1 MSRFINIGMYKFDNN
16 NQLLNLPLVSI
27 IIPFFNNQTDL
38 PRCLDSLL
46 RQTYTKWEAICVDDG
61 STDASG
67 KIADDFAKSDARFN
81 VIHQNNAGVSVA
93 RNVALSR
100 ATGTYLIMVDADD
113 YVEPD
118 MIEKMVERAE
128 RSSVDLVISGTRCI
142 GKGGKQINA
151 VPKMLPGLHASKV
164 SDFFVHFSPAPHA
177 KMYKT
182 SIVKEHNISFPSGV
196 VMGEDSVFN
205 AAYWHYVK
213 KVYVLK
219 EPLYVYD
226 ESNTLSATSKFVA
239 GKLPFAVYAQ
249 TVALPC
255 TIYDE
260 LSKRHDGVKTLSE
273 WLPCLLTMQLIEHG
287 WVMDAVASDSA
298 ARVEL
303 KAISKNCYK
312 QLAQRL
318 TWYHRFLLNIPYRVK
333 WLKGRVMRVAGKVK
347 RLVSGVF
354 MCNK

>member
-1 MSRFINIGMYKFDNN
+1 MDLLNPDNI
-16 NQLLNLPLVSI
+16 NQLVNLPMVSI
-27 IIPFFNNQTDL
+27 IIPVYNNQSDL
-38 PRCLDSLL
+38 FRCLTSIVN
-46 RQTYTKWEAICVDDG
+46 QTYIKWEAICIDDG

-67 KIADDFAKSDARFN
+67 QIMDDFANRDARFN
-81 VIHQNNAGVSVA
+81 VIHQKNAGVSVA

-118 MIEKMVERAE
+118 MIQKMVELAALP
-128 RSSVDLVISGTRCI
+128 SVDLVITGFKCI
-142 GKGGKQINA
+142 KKGGICFYEM
-151 VPKMLPGLHASKV
+151 PKIPAGLHETETA
-164 SDFFVHFSPAPHA
+164 DFFVHFSPAPHA

-182 SIVKEHNISFPSGV
+182 SIVKEHNLSFPSGV

-213 KVYVLK
+213 KVCVLK
-219 EPLYVYD
+219 EALYVYD
-226 ESNTLSATSKFVA
+226 ESNTFSATSKFVA

-260 LSKRHDGVKTLSE
+260 LSKRYDGVKTLSE

>member
-1 MSRFINIGMYKFDNN
+1 MN
-16 NQLLNLPLVSI
+16 LLNSDNISQLVNCPLVSI
-27 IIPFFNNQTDL
+27 IIPVYNNQFDL
-38 PRCLDSLL
+38 FRCLTSIVN
-46 RQTYTKWEAICVDDG
+46 QTYIKWEAICIDDG
-61 STDASG
+61 SMDASG
-67 KIADDFAKSDARFN
+67 QIMDDFANQDARFN
-81 VIHQNNAGVSVA
+81 VIHQKNTGVSAA

-118 MIEKMVERAE
+118 MIQKMVEHAE
-128 RSSVDLVISGTRCI
+128 LASVDLVITGTKCI
-142 GKGGKQINA
+142 RKGGAYFNA
-151 VPKMLPGLHASKV
+151 MPKMLAGIQGSVV
-164 SDFFVHFSPAPHA
+164 SDFFVHFSSAPHA
-177 KMYKT
+177 KLYKT
-182 SIVKEHNISFPSGV
+182 SIIKEHNLSFPLGV

-213 KVYVLK
+213 KVCVLK
-219 EPLYVYD
+219 EALYVYD

-273 WLPCLLTMQLIEHG
+273 WFPCLLTMQLIEHG
-287 WVMDAVASDSA
+287 WVMDAVACDA
-298 ARVEL
+298 TARAEL
-303 KAISKNCYK
+303 KVISKNCYK
-312 QLAQRL
+312 LLARKL
-318 TWYHRFLLNIPYRVK
+318 TWYQRFLLNIPYRVK
-333 WLKGRVMRVAGKVK
+333 WLKGRAMRVAGSVK

-354 MCNK
+354 TCNK

>member
-1 MSRFINIGMYKFDNN
+1 MSLFIKIGMYKFDNN
-16 NQLLNLPLVSI
+16 NQLLNLPVVSI

-38 PRCLDSLL
+38 LRCLDSLL

-113 YVEPD
+113 YAEPD

-128 RSSVDLVISGTRCI
+128 SSFADFVITGTKCI
-142 GKGGKQINA
+142 RKGGKQINA
-151 VPKMLPGLHASKV
+151 LPKMLPGLHASNV

-177 KMYKT
+177 KMYRM

-219 EPLYVYD
+219 EALYVYD

-239 GKLPFAVYAQ
+239 GKLPFSVYAQ

-260 LSKRHDGVKTLSE
+260 LSKRRGGVKTLSE

-287 WVMDAVASDSA
+287 WVMDAVGSDA
-298 ARVEL
+298 IARAEL
-303 KAISKNCYK
+303 KAISKNCYTR
-312 QLAQRL
+312 LAQKL
-318 TWYHRFLLNIPYRVK
+318 TWYRRFLLISFYRIK
-333 WLKGRVMRVAGKVK
+333 WLKGRMMRFAGKVK
-347 RLVSGVF
+347 RFVLGMF